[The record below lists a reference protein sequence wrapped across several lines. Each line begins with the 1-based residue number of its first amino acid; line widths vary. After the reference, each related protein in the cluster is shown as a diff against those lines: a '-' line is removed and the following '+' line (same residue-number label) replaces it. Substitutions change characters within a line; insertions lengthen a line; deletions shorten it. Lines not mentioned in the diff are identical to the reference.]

1 MRDLHTCENTHC
13 RAGWVT
19 TLAGPEGKKLEDF
32 LGWEVAAMVIY
43 VESGYLE
50 INPARF
56 FDGNEI
62 ALADM
67 KRLAELEASN
77 ASVNL

>member
-1 MRDLHTCENTHC
+1 
-13 RAGWVT
+13 
-19 TLAGPEGKKLEDF
+19 
-32 LGWEVAAMVIY
+32 MVIY